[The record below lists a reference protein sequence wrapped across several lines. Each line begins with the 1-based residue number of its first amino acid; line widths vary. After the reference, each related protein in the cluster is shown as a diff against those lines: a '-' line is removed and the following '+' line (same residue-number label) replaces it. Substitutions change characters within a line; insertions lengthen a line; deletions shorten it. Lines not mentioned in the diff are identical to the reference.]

1 MTTKAMNA
9 PLQKGKSR
17 LNRNN
22 GWDYLMIGFLVLFA
36 LICVYPFWYVVIGSF
51 SAAAC
56 ICGRGN
62 GRCKTIR

>member
-36 LICVYPFWYVVIGSF
+36 LICVYPSGMW
-51 SAAAC
+51 
-56 ICGRGN
+56 
-62 GRCKTIR
+62 